1 MKYILF
7 LLFTLLSFTSMS
19 QDTTSVCMPYTV
31 AKQIAQDLVVGDSA
45 QELLVYTF
53 EELELTRNKVTLKDS
68 IISVYKSKEFNL
80 LEQVRN
86 ERMAKEAYITMYN
99 TLEGDY
105 TYINKQYKNQKFINR
120 VYKVGFWSGLAVGF
134 VGYMILVKPF

>member
-1 MKYILF
+1 MKYILST
-7 LLFTLLSFTSMS
+7 LLVLLSFTSFS
-19 QDTTSVCMPYTV
+19 QDTSDVCMPYTV

-45 QELLVYTF
+45 QEILVYTTK
-53 EELELTRNKVTLKDS
+53 ELALTQNKVALKDS
-68 IISVYKSKEFNL
+68 IITTYRTKELNL

-86 ERMAKEAYITMYN
+86 ERMAKDAYITMYN

-120 VYKVGFWSGLAVGF
+120 VYKVGFWGGLAAGII
-134 VGYMILVKPF
+134 GYIILTK